1 MDYNKIKRS
10 YYKSVFSFKI
20 LSTDLKKMGIV
31 LLCICAFVNSSAQ
44 ETVYPAPQQKETITL
59 TNATIHVG
67 NGQVISNG
75 NVVLTNGKITE
86 VGTSTSTAGKIIDC
100 KGKHIYPGLILTS
113 TQLGLVEVPTVRAT
127 VDASEIGEINPSVR
141 SIVAYN
147 TDSKVINTLR
157 TNGILLASTIP
168 DGGII
173 SGSSSVVQLDGWNWE
188 DAAYEK
194 DNAIH
199 FRMPSLLARP
209 RSRFNFGGPQV
220 PAEDPVKKGLEQV
233 EKVRTFF
240 REAKAYTAELNHDN
254 TNLKY
259 EAVKGLFTKKQK
271 LFIHCNIVKEMLIAV
286 DFVKEFGFDVVI
298 DGGVDSW
305 QIADILKQNN
315 IAVVLGQLHDLPAM
329 VDDDID
335 QPFKTPYLLQ
345 KAGVLF
351 ALNDDDGNSR
361 NRNLAF
367 NAGTA
372 VAYGLTK
379 EEALTAITL
388 NAAKILGI
396 ADKTGSVEIGKD
408 ANIVVSDGDILD
420 MKSNIISYGF
430 IQGRQVD
437 LNNKQ
442 KQLFEKYKYKYGI
455 K

>member
-1 MDYNKIKRS
+1 
-10 YYKSVFSFKI
+10 
-20 LSTDLKKMGIV
+20 MGIV

-100 KGKHIYPGLILTS
+100 KGKHIYPGLILSS

-209 RSRFNFGGPQV
+209 RNRFNFGGPQV

>member
-1 MDYNKIKRS
+1 MEYNKIKS
-10 YYKSVFSFKI
+10 NYYKSVFVFKI
-20 LSTDLKKMGIV
+20 SRKDVKKLVIVFLS
-31 LLCICAFVNSSAQ
+31 ICGFVNTNAQ
-44 ETVYPAPQQKETITL
+44 ETVYPALQQKETITL
-59 TNATIHVG
+59 TNATIHIG
-67 NGQVISNG
+67 NGSVIANG

-86 VGTSTSTAGKIIDC
+86 VGTVTSASGKIIDC
-100 KGKHIYPGLILTS
+100 KGKHIYPGLILSS

-127 VDASEIGEINPSVR
+127 VDASEIGEINASVR

-157 TNGILLASTIP
+157 TNGILLANTIP

-209 RSRFNFGGPQV
+209 RNRFNFGGLQV

-233 EKVRTFF
+233 EKVRSFF
-240 REAKAYTAELNHDN
+240 REAKAYAAEINHHN

-305 QIADILKQNN
+305 QISDILKQNN

-351 ALNDDDGNSR
+351 AINDDDGNSR

-408 ANIVVSDGDILD
+408 ANVVVSDGDILD
-420 MKSNIISYGF
+420 MKTNIISYAF
-430 IQGRQVD
+430 IQGRQID

>member
-1 MDYNKIKRS
+1 MKKIFL
-10 YYKSVFSFKI
+10 YT
-20 LSTDLKKMGIV
+20 LSIFGFLAAT
-31 LLCICAFVNSSAQ
+31 AQ

-100 KGKHIYPGLILTS
+100 KGKHIYPGLILSS

-157 TNGILLASTIP
+157 NNGILLASTIP

>member
-1 MDYNKIKRS
+1 MKKIFLYTLS
-10 YYKSVFSFKI
+10 SLSFYI
-20 LSTDLKKMGIV
+20 
-31 LLCICAFVNSSAQ
+31 AAAQ

-67 NGQVISNG
+67 NGQVINNG
-75 NVVLTNGKITE
+75 NVVIANGKITE
-86 VGTSTSTAGKIIDC
+86 VGAGTAATGKIIDC
-100 KGKHIYPGLILTS
+100 KGKHIYPGLILTN

-127 VDASEIGEINPSVR
+127 VDATEIGDINPSVR

-157 TNGILLASTIP
+157 TNGILLANTVP

-173 SGSSSVVQLDGWNWE
+173 SGSSTVVQLDGWNWE

-194 DNAIH
+194 DGAIH
-199 FRMPSLLARP
+199 FRMPSLLTRP
-209 RSRFNFGGPQV
+209 RNRFNFGGAQTPLV
-220 PAEDPVKKGLEQV
+220 DPVKRGLDQIENV
-233 EKVRTFF
+233 KAFF
-240 REAKAYTAELNHDN
+240 REAKAYAATNNHDY
-254 TNLKY
+254 TNLKF
-259 EAVKGLFTKKQK
+259 EAVKNLFSKKQK

-286 DFVKEFGFDVVI
+286 DFAKEFGFDVVI
-298 DGGVDSW
+298 NGGVDSW
-305 QIADILKQNN
+305 QIADLLKQNN
-315 IAVVLGQLHDLPAM
+315 IAVILGQLHDLPAM
-329 VDDDID
+329 TDDDID

-388 NAAKILGI
+388 SAAKILGI
-396 ADKTGSVEIGKD
+396 AEKTGSVEIGKD
-408 ANIVVSDGDILD
+408 ANIVICDGDILD
-420 MKSNIISYGF
+420 MRSNHIAYAF

-442 KQLFEKYKYKYGI
+442 MQLFERYKYKYAI

>member
-1 MDYNKIKRS
+1 MKKIFL
-10 YYKSVFSFKI
+10 YT
-20 LSTDLKKMGIV
+20 LSIFGFLAAT
-31 LLCICAFVNSSAQ
+31 AQ

-100 KGKHIYPGLILTS
+100 KGKHIYPGLILSS

-209 RSRFNFGGPQV
+209 RNRFNFGGPQV

-254 TNLKY
+254 SNLKY